1 MPEIDTT
8 SQQPDNSAIAIGSNV
23 ASQICQMPNN
33 ATAIGS
39 NVASQICQLPNNA
52 TPITKES

>member
-1 MPEIDTT
+1 MPENDT
-8 SQQPDNSAIAIGSNV
+8 
-23 ASQICQMPNN
+23 
-33 ATAIGS
+33 TAIGS